1 MSQKLSKEEREE
13 LKNSAKISKERLN
26 RITKTRKHHLRT
38 SARVMKYGA
47 KSFVRNTWLSVAAI
61 AIMAITL
68 IVLSATLVA
77 THAMNTT
84 IEMVESQVDM
94 SIYVKQGATN
104 EQINKIISNLEALDS
119 VTSVTST
126 SPEEA
131 NNESIRKLIAES
143 NITDKAYIQALYE
156 APNKIPWTIN
166 VKLKNLNDTSELERF
181 VDEDP
186 SMTNMLD
193 ARPPSFATSHRETI
207 DRIASIMN
215 RVEIFGLG
223 AAAIFA
229 LIAIL
234 IVFNTIRMAIFNRK
248 EEIYMM
254 HLVGASHWFIMGPF
268 VVEASLYGVVAAG
281 IAGAAIYATVFAI
294 RGGLGA
300 TIEPTIDLMTKY
312 WYFVAAG
319 LLAVGI
325 LIGVISALL
334 ASRKYI
340 KTKTS
345 ADRVRPKKVKKA
357 PAKKKEAEE

>member
-94 SIYVKQGATN
+94 SIYIKQGATN

>member
-1 MSQKLSKEEREE
+1 MSTKKLTKEEREE
-13 LKNSAKISKERLN
+13 LKNSVRVSKERLN
-26 RITKTRKHHLRT
+26 RITKTRKHRMRT
-38 SARVMKYGA
+38 GIRVMKYGT

-77 THAMNTT
+77 THAMNTA
-84 IEMVESQVDM
+84 IKLVEAQVDM
-94 SIYVKQGATN
+94 SIYVKQGATDA
-104 EQINKIISNLEALDS
+104 QIDKIVENLKKLDS
-119 VTSVTST
+119 VTDVTTT
-126 SPEEA
+126 SPEAA
-131 NNESIRKLIAES
+131 NQASIKSLIEEGD
-143 NITDKAYIQALYE
+143 ITDESYIEALYE

-181 VDEDP
+181 VDEDE

-215 RVEIFGLG
+215 RVEVFGL
-223 AAAIFA
+223 AAAAVFA

-254 HLVGASHWFIMGPF
+254 NLVGASRWFIMGPF
-268 VVEASLYGVVAAG
+268 VVEASLYGVVAA
-281 IAGAAIYATVFAI
+281 AITGVAVYATVYAI
-294 RGGLGA
+294 RGSLGA
-300 TIEPTIDLMTKY
+300 TIEPTVTLMEQY
-312 WYFVAAG
+312 WYFAAAG
-319 LLAVGI
+319 LLVVGI
-325 LIGVISALL
+325 LMGLISALF

-340 KTKTS
+340 KIKTNT
-345 ADRVRPKKVKKA
+345 DRIKPKKVKS
-357 PAKKKEAEE
+357 

>member
-345 ADRVRPKKVKKA
+345 ADRVRPKKIKKA

>member
-345 ADRVRPKKVKKA
+345 ADRVRPKKTKKA

>member
-345 ADRVRPKKVKKA
+345 ADRVRPKKIKKV

>member
-1 MSQKLSKEEREE
+1 MASRKLSKEEREE

-38 SARVMKYGA
+38 GVRVMKYGT

-77 THAMNTT
+77 THAMNTA

-94 SIYVKQGATN
+94 SIYVKQGATDD
-104 EQINKIISNLEALDS
+104 QINEIVKNLEALDS

-126 SPEEA
+126 SPDVA
-131 NNESIRKLIAES
+131 NRESIRKLIAES
-143 NITDKAYIQALYE
+143 NITDKAYIEALYE

-166 VKLKNLNDTSELERF
+166 VKLKNLNDTAELERF
-181 VDEDP
+181 VAEDE
-186 SMTNMLD
+186 SIVNMLD

-207 DRIASIMN
+207 DRIATIMN

-223 AAAIFA
+223 AAAVFA

-268 VVEASLYGVVAAG
+268 VVEASLYGVVAAA

-294 RGGLGA
+294 RGGLGP
-300 TIEPTIDLMTKY
+300 TIEPTIELMTKY

-325 LIGVISALL
+325 LIGVISSLL

-345 ADRVRPKKVKKA
+345 ADRVRPKKIKKVQA
-357 PAKKKEAEE
+357 HKKETE

>member
-94 SIYVKQGATN
+94 SIYIKQGATN

-345 ADRVRPKKVKKA
+345 ADRVRPKKIKKA

>member
-334 ASRKYI
+334 ASRKDI

-345 ADRVRPKKVKKA
+345 ADRVRPKKIKKA

>member
-1 MSQKLSKEEREE
+1 MAKMTKTEKEEQ
-13 LKNSAKISKERLN
+13 KNTARISKERLN

-38 SARVMKYGA
+38 GARVMKYGT

-68 IVLSATLVA
+68 IVLAATLVA
-77 THAMNTT
+77 TSAMNTAIT
-84 IEMVESQVDM
+84 MVESQVDM

-104 EQINKIISNLEALDS
+104 EKKEKITNRLKELDS
-119 VTSVTST
+119 VTEVKAT

-131 NNESIRKLIAES
+131 NIASIKKLIKES
-143 NITDKAYIQALYE
+143 NITDKAYIEALYE

-166 VKLKNLNDTSELERF
+166 VKLHNLNDTSELENF
-181 VDEDP
+181 VNTDE
-186 SMTNMLD
+186 SMVNMLD
-193 ARPPSFATSHRETI
+193 ARPPSYSTSHRETI

-215 RVEIFGLG
+215 RIEIFGLG
-223 AAAIFA
+223 AAGVFA

-234 IVFNTIRMAIFNRK
+234 VVFNTIRMAIFNRK

-268 VVEASLYGVVAAG
+268 VVEASLYGIVAAF
-281 IAGAAIYATVFAI
+281 IAGAAIYATVFSLQ
-294 RGGLGA
+294 GSVGNTLD
-300 TIEPTIDLMTKY
+300 PTVELMTKY

-325 LIGVISALL
+325 LIGVISSLL
-334 ASRKYI
+334 ASSKYI
-340 KTKTS
+340 KTKTK
-345 ADRVRPKKVKKA
+345 ADRVRAVKKTHKKK
-357 PAKKKEAEE
+357 PAKKEAE